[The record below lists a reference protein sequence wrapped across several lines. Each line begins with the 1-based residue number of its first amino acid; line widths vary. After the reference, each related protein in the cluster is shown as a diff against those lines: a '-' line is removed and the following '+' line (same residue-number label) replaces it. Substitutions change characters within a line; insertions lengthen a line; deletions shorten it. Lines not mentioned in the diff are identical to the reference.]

1 MSILSCDKYFILSLA
16 RCEGSPFSCEK
27 HLPYEMR
34 KGSKWIPSPVRSI
47 PKDTLIIHLIGQI
60 LTPHTLDE
68 KDRRVSAI
76 KEPQESE
83 LSPSKFFPIVRKGT
97 RNTTMTIQ
105 SIRFKMKTE
114 TLIVRGI

>member
-1 MSILSCDKYFILSLA
+1 MD
-16 RCEGSPFSCEK
+16 PFSCEK
-27 HLPYEMR
+27 HSERHFNHPFDR
-34 KGSKWIPSPVRSI
+34 TNF
-47 PKDTLIIHLIGQI
+47 D
-60 LTPHTLDE
+60 PHTLDE

>member
-60 LTPHTLDE
+60 LTHILWM
-68 KDRRVSAI
+68 RRIV
-76 KEPQESE
+76 ESQQSKN
-83 LSPSKFFPIVRKGT
+83 LWSRIVFVKFFLRDLLALGGLASL
-97 RNTTMTIQ
+97 TTFATG
-105 SIRFKMKTE
+105 RLCGLWRALRT
-114 TLIVRGI
+114 G